1 MSDFPLTSINLLI
14 AFWLV
19 PGLIISATLIKK
31 DSYGVILIPIF
42 GTGFWSL
49 CFSFTNLQNFS
60 AFKDLS
66 LIIYFLYILT
76 LIIVSLRK
84 RGMVFGYLG
93 IILLVNLVE
102 VFNYHYG
109 LINPSGSSMNILRS
123 LYNMEYSALYE
134 FGAPQVY
141 IVALSFFFIG
151 TSSILLSVSF
161 LTGVAAFLL
170 SGILLY
176 KIFEVD
182 KRIFLLAFIFPIF
195 NFEVTSWMLR
205 VRPHFLASGLTLLF
219 ISSCYFYKRNK
230 DLDSKIIIFT
240 SLFLIMNTR
249 TESVILFS
257 LFVLIIFTL
266 EINNLFLTKFS
277 VIFFLVTYVSTL
289 EGFLKYEGIR
299 GPYFTLLI
307 YILFYLVLLAGDRSI
322 KIHELIMKRFNFIL
336 SLFIGLIFLICIY
349 LYGDLALQSYRVL
362 FVKLSDPGTSFG
374 SVFILYFG
382 LLLTLCSDGDSDVRR
397 IIVSLYLIILF
408 VFLTAPLQHSVFG
421 WETFYTEYVGQDS
434 LIYNPFDESQSR
446 SIMQFYLTIG
456 PLIACYIFK
465 NTKKTVLTKKTGQL

>member
-1 MSDFPLTSINLLI
+1 
-14 AFWLV
+14 
-19 PGLIISATLIKK
+19 
-31 DSYGVILIPIF
+31 
-42 GTGFWSL
+42 
-49 CFSFTNLQNFS
+49 
-60 AFKDLS
+60 
-66 LIIYFLYILT
+66 
-76 LIIVSLRK
+76 
-84 RGMVFGYLG
+84 
-93 IILLVNLVE
+93 
-102 VFNYHYG
+102 
-109 LINPSGSSMNILRS
+109 
-123 LYNMEYSALYE
+123 MECI
-134 FGAPQVY
+134 Q
-141 IVALSFFFIG
+141 
-151 TSSILLSVSF
+151 
-161 LTGVAAFLL
+161 
-170 SGILLY
+170 
-176 KIFEVD
+176 
-182 KRIFLLAFIFPIF
+182 
-195 NFEVTSWMLR
+195 
-205 VRPHFLASGLTLLF
+205 HH
-219 ISSCYFYKRNK
+219 
-230 DLDSKIIIFT
+230 
-240 SLFLIMNTR
+240 
-249 TESVILFS
+249 
-257 LFVLIIFTL
+257 
-266 EINNLFLTKFS
+266 LFLTKFS

>member
-1 MSDFPLTSINLLI
+1 MNDFPLTSINLLI

-42 GTGFWSL
+42 GTGFWTL
-49 CFSFTNLQNFS
+49 CFSLTNLQNFS
-60 AFKDLS
+60 ALKDFGF
-66 LIIYFLYILT
+66 IIYFLNVLT
-76 LIIVSLRK
+76 LIIVSLK
-84 RGMVFGYLG
+84 KKSLVFGYLG
-93 IILLVNLVE
+93 VILLINLIE

-109 LINPSGSSMNILRS
+109 LINPSGSSMNIFRS

-141 IVALSFFFIG
+141 VVALSFFFIG

-161 LTGVAAFLL
+161 LTGMAAFTLA
-170 SGILLY
+170 GILLY
-176 KIFEVD
+176 EIFEID
-182 KRIFLLAFIFPIF
+182 KRILLLACIFPIF

-230 DLDSKIIIFT
+230 NLDSKIIIFT

-266 EINNLFLTKFS
+266 EIKNLFLTKFS
-277 VIFFLVTYVSTL
+277 VIFFLITYLSTL
-289 EGFLKYEGIR
+289 EGVLKYQGIR

-307 YILFYLVLLAGDRSI
+307 YILFYLVLLVGNRSK
-322 KIHELIMKRFNFIL
+322 KINELIVKRFNLVF
-336 SLFIGLIFLICIY
+336 SLFIGLLFLTCIY
-349 LYGDLALQSYRVL
+349 LFGDFALQSYRVL

-374 SVFILYFG
+374 SVFVLYFG
-382 LLLTLCSDGDSDVRR
+382 LLLTLNIDGDSKLRK
-397 IIVSLYLIILF
+397 IIISLYLIILF
-408 VFLTAPLQHSVFG
+408 VFITGPFQYSIFG

-434 LIYNPFDESQSR
+434 MIYNPFDESQSR
-446 SIMQFYLTIG
+446 SIIQFYLNIG

>member
-1 MSDFPLTSINLLI
+1 MSEFPLTSINLLI
-14 AFWLV
+14 AFWLA

-31 DSYGVILIPIF
+31 DSYGVILIPLF

-60 AFKDLS
+60 ALKDS
-66 LIIYFLYILT
+66 GLIVYFLNVLT
-76 LIIVSLRK
+76 LIIVFLRK
-84 RGMVFGYLG
+84 RNIVFGYLG

-102 VFNYHYG
+102 IFNYYYG
-109 LINPSGSSMNILRS
+109 LINPSMSSINILKT

-141 IVALSFFFIG
+141 IVALSFFFSG
-151 TSSILLSVSF
+151 TSSVLLSVSF
-161 LTGVAAFLL
+161 LTGVAAFILA
-170 SGILLY
+170 GMLLY
-176 KIFEVD
+176 EIFEID
-182 KRIFLLAFIFPIF
+182 KRILLLAFIFPIF
-195 NFEVTSWMLR
+195 NFEVTSWILR

-230 DLDSKIIIFT
+230 NLDSKILIFT

-257 LFVLIIFTL
+257 FFVLIIFIL
-266 EINNLFLTKFS
+266 EIRDLFLTKFS
-277 VIFFLVTYVSTL
+277 VIFFLITYLSTL

-307 YILFYLVLLAGDRSI
+307 YILFYFVLLAGDKSN
-322 KIHELIMKRFNFIL
+322 KINELIIKRFNLIL
-336 SLFIGLIFLICIY
+336 CLFIGLMFLICIY

-382 LLLTLCSDGDSDVRR
+382 LLLTLCIDGDSE
-397 IIVSLYLIILF
+397 IKKMIVSLYLMILF
-408 VFLTAPLQHSVFG
+408 VFLTGPLQHSVFG
-421 WETFYTEYVGQDS
+421 WETFYTEYIGRDS

-456 PLIACYIFK
+456 PLIACYIFT
-465 NTKKTVLTKKTGQL
+465 NTKKTILTNKTEQL